1 MVSVL
6 VWPPSIATNNLSYA
20 LLLIIHHNVAL
31 IPFPPATSLDQ
42 ENEVGKLIRGK
53 YEIDIK
59 YIVDTSYFLDAIA
72 SSSCYPCE

>member
-42 ENEVGKLIRGK
+42 ENEVGKLIRGR

-72 SSSCYPCE
+72 SSSC

>member
-53 YEIDIK
+53 YVVNIK
-59 YIVDTSYFLDAIA
+59 YIVDT
-72 SSSCYPCE
+72 